1 MNEEQARPMER
12 AAAELGL
19 FRVHNKVSGPDEEE
33 EKVAG
38 RRSAE
43 RETLSLNVSAH
54 VLRRDKLPLLCS
66 FVFQANDLIQ
76 L

>member
-1 MNEEQARPMER
+1 MRIEQGLWSEQLQSWAYSGFTTKS
-12 AAAELGL
+12 AAQT
-19 FRVHNKVSGPDEEE
+19 NE

-54 VLRRDKLPLLCS
+54 VLRRDKLPFLCN
-66 FVFQANDLIQ
+66 FVSQAYGLIQ